1 MNQKEV
7 NQNEKTIDY
16 RKDKFNSGTLFVLM
30 GILAFFSGYL
40 PGSFFVEMEPF
51 LFIPIGLSLL
61 LSASS
66 FQKADGN

>member
-1 MNQKEV
+1 MK
-7 NQNEKTIDY
+7 KLSTIG
-16 RKDKFNSGTLFVLM
+16 KINLIAGTLFVLM